1 MRSLTR
7 HRDEDRGAVLVWVA
21 LMLSVLLGVGA
32 LVIDAGALYAE
43 RRQLQNGADAAALAV
58 AMDCANGNCDLA
70 AGQAGEYAN
79 KNANDGAAKVDSVCG
94 VGPGLPACATPPAAA
109 AGKSAWVQVATS
121 TRKPDNSTK
130 VDFVLAPVLDATNV
144 GSTVHASAVA
154 TWGPVAGAITLPLAY
169 GICELGRLGMTLD
182 PLFIPTTPGIIY
194 LPGTEPKDVEPPPCA
209 DTAPGG
215 FLWLDDNFGPDDCNV
230 KITVGDPMS
239 SDPGKSEPKAC
250 EIVLRPG
257 LEVVIPV
264 YDVVPGSGTNAAYHI
279 VGFVGFELT
288 GFDLVHSG
296 RQGLAS
302 SECKSNTR
310 CLKGVFKPAVT
321 DGDIGSGANFG
332 ATAITMIG

>member
-1 MRSLTR
+1 M
-7 HRDEDRGAVLVWVA
+7 LVWVA
-21 LMLSVLLGVGA
+21 LMLSVLLGIGA

-58 AMDCANGNCDLA
+58 AMDCAKGNCDLA
-70 AGQAGEYAN
+70 AGQAGDYAN
-79 KNANDGAAKVDSVCG
+79 KNANDGAANVDSVCG

-169 GICELGRLGMTLD
+169 GICELERLGMTLD

-194 LPGTEPKDVEPPPCA
+194 LPGTEPKNVQPPPCA

-215 FLWLDDNFGPDDCNV
+215 FLWLDDNFGPNDCNV

-239 SDPGKSEPKAC
+239 SDPGKSEPPAC
-250 EIVLRPG
+250 ATRAATRPRGRDPGLRRGPRQRHQCGLPHRRICRFQADGLRPR
-257 LEVVIPV
+257 PFRQTR
-264 YDVVPGSGTNAAYHI
+264 PR
-279 VGFVGFELT
+279 ELRMQEQYA
-288 GFDLVHSG
+288 LP
-296 RQGLAS
+296 Q
-302 SECKSNTR
+302 R
-310 CLKGVFKPAVT
+310 CLQT
-321 DGDIGSGANFG
+321 SRH
-332 ATAITMIG
+332 